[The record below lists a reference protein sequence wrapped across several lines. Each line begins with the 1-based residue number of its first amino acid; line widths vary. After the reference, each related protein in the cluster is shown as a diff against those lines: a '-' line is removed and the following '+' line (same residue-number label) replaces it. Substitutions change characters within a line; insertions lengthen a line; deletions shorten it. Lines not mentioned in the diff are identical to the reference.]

1 MRYVSRLL
9 LFSLFVA
16 ILILVI
22 AYARGYRLDVKKKS
36 VTATGIIAVD
46 SSPKTAKIF
55 VNGELKGV
63 TDMNLTLPP
72 GKYTIELKKDG
83 YIDWKKNISL
93 KGELVMTV
101 EATLFPQNA
110 SLTPLTNLGVGKVIS
125 IDQTGRHILF
135 SQTGNEEKDGIYI
148 FDQSKRPFSLFPPL
162 KLLILK
168 KNLPADLDL
177 YETKVT
183 FSPDYKEG
191 IFEFMVGEGTVAY
204 DMGFDEEVK
213 TPFDVTTSQASL
225 STAWKEERERE
236 AVKILEALPK
246 DMRAIASDSFHIV
259 SFAPDK
265 TKFLYEVTTKEV
277 LPPIIMPPLISANQE
292 KEERNLNPG
301 EFYIYD
307 IKEDKN
313 FKLDIKQGDFDPEL
327 GVEGKTLKKDVEN
340 WKSKIETYIKWY
352 PDSQHVVLN
361 EQTQTSVMAYDNSNK
376 QVIYSGPH
384 EQNFLDVTLDGK
396 LLILANLNPQ
406 TNKSPDVY
414 AVGIR

>member
-1 MRYVSRLL
+1 MRYISRLL
-9 LFSLFVA
+9 LFGLFVA

-22 AYARGYRLDVKKKS
+22 TYARGYRLDVKKKL
-36 VTATGIIAVD
+36 VTATGIIAIS
-46 SSPKTAKIF
+46 SSPKAAKVY

-63 TDMNLTLPP
+63 TDINITLPP
-72 GKYTIELKKDG
+72 GKYTIEVKKDG
-83 YIDWKKNISL
+83 YMDWKKNISL
-93 KGELVMTV
+93 KGELVMTTD
-101 EATLFPQNA
+101 ATLFPQNA
-110 SLTPLTNLGVGKVIS
+110 SLTPLTNLGVGKIIS
-125 IDQTGRHILF
+125 IDQTGRHLLF
-135 SQTGNEEKDGIYI
+135 SQTGNEEKDGIYV
-148 FDQSKRPFSLFPPL
+148 FDQSKKPFSLFPPL

-168 KNLPADLDL
+168 KNLPADIDL

-191 IFEFMVGEGTVAY
+191 IFEFLVDIQTIAY

-213 TPFDVTTSQASL
+213 APFDVTTSQVSL
-225 STAWKEERERE
+225 SQAWKEERERE

-265 TKFLYEVTTKEV
+265 TKFLYQVTKKEE
-277 LPPIIMPPLISANQE
+277 LPLIIIPPLISANQE
-292 KEERNLNPG
+292 TEERNLNPG
-301 EFYIYD
+301 DLYIYD

-313 FKLDIKQGDFDPEL
+313 FKLDIKEEDFDPS
-327 GVEGKTLKKDVEN
+327 D
-340 WKSKIETYIKWY
+340 IERYIIWY

-361 EQTQTSVMAYDNSNK
+361 EQKQTSIMEYDNSNR

-384 EQNFLDVTLDGK
+384 EQNFLDIALDGK

>member
-1 MRYVSRLL
+1 MRYISRLL

-16 ILILVI
+16 ILVLVI

-63 TDMNLTLPP
+63 TDMNLVLSP
-72 GKYTIELKKDG
+72 GKYTVEVKKDG
-83 YIDWKKNISL
+83 YMDWKKNISL
-93 KGELVMTV
+93 KGELVMTLD
-101 EATLFPQNA
+101 ATLFPQNA
-110 SLTPLTNLGVGKVIS
+110 SLTPLTNLGVGKIIS

-135 SQTGNEEKDGIYI
+135 SQTGTPEKDGIYI

-168 KNLPADLDL
+168 KNLPADIDL
-177 YETKVT
+177 YETKVI

-191 IFEFMVGEGTVAY
+191 IFEFAVGEGTVAY
-204 DMGFDEEVK
+204 DMGFDEEIK

-225 STAWKEERERE
+225 SQAWKEERERE

-277 LPPIIMPPLISANQE
+277 LPPIITPPLISANQE

-301 EFYIYD
+301 DFYIYD

-313 FKLDIKQGDFDPEL
+313 FKLDIKEEDFGGKGKFRPEGDQPLAE
-327 GVEGKTLKKDVEN
+327 
-340 WKSKIETYIKWY
+340 KIENYIKWY

-361 EQTQTSVMAYDNSNK
+361 EQTQTSIMEYDNSNK

>member
-1 MRYVSRLL
+1 MKMIQRLV

-22 AYARGYRLDVKKKS
+22 AYARGYRLDVKKKL

-72 GKYTIELKKDG
+72 GKYTVELKKDG
-83 YIDWKKNISL
+83 YMDWKKNISL
-93 KGELVMTV
+93 KGELVMTL

-110 SLTPLTNLGVGKVIS
+110 SLTPLTNLGVGKIIS

-135 SQTGNEEKDGIYI
+135 SQTGNAEKDGIYI

-168 KNLPADLDL
+168 KNLPAEIDL

-191 IFEFMVGEGTVAY
+191 IFEFTLGEGAVAY

-213 TPFDVTTSQASL
+213 TPFDVTTSQVSL
-225 STAWKEERERE
+225 SQAWKEERERE

-277 LPPIIMPPLISANQE
+277 LPPIIIPPLISANQE

-301 EFYIYD
+301 DLYIYD

-313 FKLDIKQGDFDPEL
+313 FKLNVKEEDFDPAS
-327 GVEGKTLKKDVEN
+327 GVGGDTQKKDIEN
-340 WKSKIETYIKWY
+340 WKMNVERYIVWY

-361 EQTQTSVMAYDNSNK
+361 EQKQTSIMEYDNSNK

-384 EQNFLDVTLDGK
+384 EQNFLDIALDGK

>member
-1 MRYVSRLL
+1 MKYFSRLL
-9 LFSLFVA
+9 FFCSFVA
-16 ILILVI
+16 VLILVI
-22 AYARGYRLDVKKKS
+22 AYARGYRLDIKKKS
-36 VTATGIIAVD
+36 VTATGIIAV
-46 SSPKTAKIF
+46 SSTPKAAKVY

-63 TDMNLTLPP
+63 TDVNITLPP
-72 GKYTIELKKDG
+72 GKYTVEVKKDG
-83 YIDWKKNISL
+83 YMDWRKNISL
-93 KGELVMTV
+93 KGELVMTTD
-101 EATLFPQNA
+101 ATLFPQNA
-110 SLTPLTNLGVGKVIS
+110 SLTPLTNLGVGKIIS
-125 IDQTGRHILF
+125 IDQTGRHLLF
-135 SQTGNEEKDGIYI
+135 TQTGSGEKDGIYV
-148 FDQSKRPFSLFPPL
+148 FDQSKKPFSLFPPL

-168 KNLPADLDL
+168 KNLPANIDL

-191 IFEFMVGEGTVAY
+191 IFEFMVGEQTVAY
-204 DMGFDEEVK
+204 DIGFDQEVK

-225 STAWKEERERE
+225 TQAWKEERARE
-236 AVKILEALPK
+236 AIKILEALPK

-265 TKFLYEVTTKEV
+265 TKFLYEVTTKEI
-277 LPPIIMPPLISANQE
+277 LPLIITPPLISANQE
-292 KEERNLNPG
+292 TEERNLNPG
-301 EFYIYD
+301 DLYIYD

-313 FKLDIKQGDFDPEL
+313 FKLNIKQEDFI
-327 GVEGKTLKKDVEN
+327 EN
-340 WKSKIETYIKWY
+340 YIKWY

-406 TNKSPDVY
+406 TNKSPDLY

>member
-1 MRYVSRLL
+1 MRYLSRLL
-9 LFSLFVA
+9 LFCSFVT
-16 ILILVI
+16 ILVLVI
-22 AYARGYRLDVKKKS
+22 AYARGYRLFIKKKS
-36 VTATGIIAVD
+36 VTSTGIIAID
-46 SSPKTAKIF
+46 STPKTAKIY

-72 GKYTIELKKDG
+72 GKYTVELKKDG
-83 YIDWKKNISL
+83 YINWKKSISL
-93 KGELVMTV
+93 KGELVMTL

-110 SLTPLTNLGVGKVIS
+110 SLTPLTNLGVGKIIS

-135 SQTGNEEKDGIYI
+135 SQIGNPEKDGIYI

-168 KNLPADLDL
+168 KNLPEGMDL
-177 YETKVT
+177 YDTKVI

-191 IFEFMVGEGTVAY
+191 IFEFMVGEQTIAY

-213 TPFDVTTSQASL
+213 TPFDVTTSQTSL
-225 STAWKEERERE
+225 IQAWNEERARE

-265 TKFLYEVTTKEV
+265 TKFLYEVSAKKN
-277 LPPIIMPPLISANQE
+277 LPPIIIPPLISANQE
-292 KEERNLNPG
+292 KEERSLNPG
-301 EFYIYD
+301 EYYIYD

-313 FKLDIKQGDFDPEL
+313 FKLDIKREDF
-327 GVEGKTLKKDVEN
+327 VERNDV
-340 WKSKIETYIKWY
+340 KWY
-352 PDSQHVVLN
+352 IDSQHLILN
-361 EQTQTSVMAYDNSNK
+361 KKTQTSVIAYDNSNK

-384 EQNFLDVTLDGK
+384 DQNFLDVTLDGK

-406 TNKSPDVY
+406 TNKSPDLY
-414 AVGIR
+414 AVWVM

>member
-1 MRYVSRLL
+1 MKMIQRLL
-9 LFSLFVA
+9 LFGFFVV

-22 AYARGYRLDVKKKS
+22 AYARGYRLDIKKKS

-46 SSPKTAKIF
+46 SSPKTAKIY

-72 GKYTIELKKDG
+72 GKYTVEVKKDG
-83 YIDWKKNISL
+83 YMDWKKSISL
-93 KGELVMTV
+93 KGELVMTLD
-101 EATLFPQNA
+101 ATLFPQNA
-110 SLTPLTNLGVGKVIS
+110 SLTPLTNLGVGKIIS

-135 SQTGNEEKDGIYI
+135 SQTGNEEKDGIYV

-168 KNLPADLDL
+168 KNLPANTDL

-191 IFEFMVGEGTVAY
+191 IFEFLVDTQTIAY
-204 DMGFDEEVK
+204 DMGFDEEIK
-213 TPFDVTTSQASL
+213 TPFDVTTSQTSL
-225 STAWKEERERE
+225 SQAWKEERERE

-246 DMRAIASDSFHIV
+246 DMRAIASDSFHII

-265 TKFLYEVTTKEV
+265 TKFLYEVSTTEA
-277 LPPIIMPPLISANQE
+277 LPPIIIPPLISANQE
-292 KEERNLNPG
+292 TEERNLTPG
-301 EFYIYD
+301 DFYIYD

-313 FKLDIKQGDFDPEL
+313 FKLDIKQEDF
-327 GVEGKTLKKDVEN
+327 TKDKDISNFKFQIEN
-340 WKSKIETYIKWY
+340 YIKWY

-361 EQTQTSVMAYDNSNK
+361 EQTQTSIMEYDNSNK

-384 EQNFLDVTLDGK
+384 EQDFLDIALDGK